1 MIFNNPLI
9 PLVLDLESA
18 DPRTRLQAGRKIAQ
32 QLAVPG
38 FLDTLISH
46 RLTPLLYQ
54 VLTQFSREEVGQ
66 VPHLEVLRWDY
77 FRGLR
82 LYKIQESETRRFVEV
97 LADAGVEVVLLKG
110 ADIRHRLYDDPVC
123 RPMND
128 IDVLISP
135 ADLEKARTALSQK
148 GYVLA
153 PWCLDPQPGFNSR
166 FDYDITFATPSRTIP
181 LDFHWEL
188 REVGT
193 YYRLPYAP
201 LRARAA
207 VQDLE
212 GCQALV
218 LSPEHLLMHLSLH
231 TFDELETAGIL
242 KIVDLDRALTCLDLD
257 WDFFL
262 KEAAAFQIQ
271 GPMFWILR
279 EMNKLRPKAV
289 PEVVW
294 QRLAAFTPG
303 WSERFILRRTS
314 MSLSVALLAS
324 LWRYVPV
331 KEWPFFFQGK
341 LWPSADYIR
350 ANSQEFS
357 SRTAYLQHL
366 LRRSQ
371 DKT

>member
-9 PLVLDLESA
+9 PLVLDLGSA

-38 FLDTLISH
+38 FLDTLIFH

-66 VPHLEVLRWDY
+66 VPHLEALRWDY

-82 LYKIQESETRRFVEV
+82 LYKIQESETRQFVEV
-97 LADAGVEVVLLKG
+97 LADAGVEVILLKG

-128 IDVLISP
+128 IDALISP
-135 ADLEKARTALSQK
+135 AELEKARTALSQK

-218 LSPEHLLMHLSLH
+218 LSPEHLLMHLCLH

-279 EMNKLRPKAV
+279 EMNKLASQGCARGCLATAGRFYPRLVREIYSAPNVYEPFCGLTGILMAICSCEGMAV
-289 PEVVW
+289 FFPGQVMA
-294 QRLAAFTPG
+294 QCRLYQG
-303 WSERFILRRTS
+303 E
-314 MSLSVALLAS
+314 LSGI
-324 LWRYVPV
+324 
-331 KEWPFFFQGK
+331 Q
-341 LWPSADYIR
+341 
-350 ANSQEFS
+350 
-357 SRTAYLQHL
+357 
-366 LRRSQ
+366 
-371 DKT
+371 